1 MNSRDDFVAF
11 AQSIAGVVDRVAPSE
26 LGAALDEI
34 GWLTLARDADLVAC
48 AGIAAVELGQRLA
61 SLHHVD
67 RLLGGSPM
75 AGDLVRSLHPEGIA
89 LMLEAGVVVRRPALR
104 SEQLP
109 SSDGLEVHRVLKLGE
124 ATPVGAGAWQTAT
137 RAWIAAS
144 VGYLAGLGQGA
155 LDLTID
161 YVRQRRAFGSTLA
174 ALAPVQQL
182 LAGVATAVR
191 GVVLLADSRPD
202 SDALAY
208 AGRAV
213 ADCCAACHQVT
224 GAIGF
229 TLEYP
234 LHRFTQRAR
243 AAATWNDA
251 LLDWMPNPPPS
262 G

>member
-1 MNSRDDFVAF
+1 
-11 AQSIAGVVDRVAPSE
+11 
-26 LGAALDEI
+26 
-34 GWLTLARDADLVAC
+34 
-48 AGIAAVELGQRLA
+48 
-61 SLHHVD
+61 
-67 RLLGGSPM
+67 M

-89 LMLEAGVVVRRPALR
+89 LMLEAGVVVRRPTLR

-124 ATPVGAGAWQTAT
+124 AAPVGAGAWQTAT

-161 YVRQRRAFGSTLA
+161 YVRQRRPFGSTLA

-234 LHRFTQRAR
+234 LHRFSQRTR

-251 LLDWMPNPPPS
+251 LLDWMPKALPS
-262 G
+262 E